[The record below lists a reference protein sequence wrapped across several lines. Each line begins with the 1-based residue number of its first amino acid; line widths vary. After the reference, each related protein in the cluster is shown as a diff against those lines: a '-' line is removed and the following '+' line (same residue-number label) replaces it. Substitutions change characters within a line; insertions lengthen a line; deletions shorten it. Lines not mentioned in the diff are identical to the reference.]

1 MTRSM
6 IRSSRSSF
14 RFAIATAA
22 ATGCPYVA
30 RCALADQ
37 HCREALPELRRVGEA
52 HLAACHKA
60 EAVMALPQAAAEG

>member
-1 MTRSM
+1 M
-6 IRSSRSSF
+6 F
-14 RFAIATAA
+14 RKLSIVAFAA
-22 ATGCPYVA
+22 
-30 RCALADQ
+30 ALADQ